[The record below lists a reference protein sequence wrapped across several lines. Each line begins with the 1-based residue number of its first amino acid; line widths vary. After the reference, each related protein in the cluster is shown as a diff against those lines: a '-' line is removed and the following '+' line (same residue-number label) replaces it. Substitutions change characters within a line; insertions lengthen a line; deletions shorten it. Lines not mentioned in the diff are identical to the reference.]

1 LRLKEQL
8 AYIFLF
14 DVLMFLSLNSHF
26 QVNVLTHMAEVTL
39 EDKNIAVIE
48 KMKKK
53 HFEQDQSELFGNI
66 MTGDEKVE
74 NNISDGEC
82 CKITSDDDKFSDVG
96 DQNQGATEDLA
107 APIFQIVGSTG
118 KTGMNEKDSSR
129 GLELEKTE
137 AKVDQNNNVGSGGLG
152 VSRNKLDGLEASEGG
167 ALWDIFR
174 RQDVPKLQE
183 YLKKHFKE
191 FRHIHCCPL
200 QQVTQ
205 SGNVNYI
212 FAIIFSF

>member
-1 LRLKEQL
+1 
-8 AYIFLF
+8 
-14 DVLMFLSLNSHF
+14 
-26 QVNVLTHMAEVTL
+26 MAEVTL

-137 AKVDQNNNVGSGGLG
+137 AKVDQNNNVGSGGLR
-152 VSRNKLDGLEASEGG
+152 VSKNKLDGLEASEGG